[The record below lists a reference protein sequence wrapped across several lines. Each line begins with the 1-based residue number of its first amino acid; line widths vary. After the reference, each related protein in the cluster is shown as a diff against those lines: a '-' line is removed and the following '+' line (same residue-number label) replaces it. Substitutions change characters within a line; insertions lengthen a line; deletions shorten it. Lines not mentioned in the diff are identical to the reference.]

1 MNDPSLRKLVATC
14 ALVLTIAG
22 FVGTREITIASGGMT
37 SWSWLVSFATGA
49 MAYFTVHI
57 LDRKD
62 TP

>member
-1 MNDPSLRKLVATC
+1 MNDPSLRKLAATC

-22 FVGTREITIASGGMT
+22 FVGTLQITTA
-37 SWSWLVSFATGA
+37 WSWLVALITGA